1 MKSRSMFVLAAV
13 LSTLMFAACKK
24 PPEPAQPPTAPEPQS
39 QADNAPGTTTNF
51 ENPTP
56 PPAEPPK
63 Q

>member
-39 QADNAPGTTTNF
+39 QDNAPGTTTNF